1 MKGESEMA
9 KEVEEVWILAP
20 VDQIL
25 TDYLALPP
33 IKKLIDILP
42 TPKRVLKTLGLPTLD
57 EVVTEAAEKLVQS
70 VERAM

>member
-1 MKGESEMA
+1 MA
-9 KEVEEVWILAP
+9 KEVEEIWILAP

-33 IKKLIDILP
+33 IKKLLDILP

-57 EVVTEAAEKLVQS
+57 EVVVEAAEKFVQS
-70 VERAM
+70 AERMVK